1 MPDEM
6 NKREVILTIREYENS
21 VAMPEGERVTYLDPR
36 GGVHLKDGDDKA
48 SDYTGHA
55 AKCAEYLRFGDEV
68 DAVTCGEYPRSSAV
82 KFCDTPELFVQAGF
96 RPLPML
102 YTQRQLRDAIRPKS
116 SYDPHRHGLT
126 VEQMK
131 RLPELMEHPVMLCD
145 SPAREDTMLVVL
157 RDVDCDDLPLI
168 MAVRPDGRGYYEAGE
183 IETNFI
189 LAVYGR
195 TNFPRYF
202 DNLITPDRVVYYDE
216 ERGRE
221 LNALAK
227 LHLLRSHI
235 VEPDL
240 NRTIMDVMKDISEIE
255 GYEDVV
261 TWCRDFFSATD
272 SIHADIGVSPL
283 LYRSE
288 RNLLMSLV
296 SYLFDYLPSEDLTT
310 DALLTLLSMAETKP
324 DDCGWKSPLDLLF
337 MELETGKRYAARPD
351 REEPIGLSRNLLPA
365 DDSYLVQI
373 PSPLKRRDGYKPS
386 ECEYFPSPDK
396 DFTLRCWLPVK
407 SLSRVDFALIVS
419 DLTCRTLDF
428 KYRDVS
434 VAHPLITDEDKSI
447 AKRHKPFGFRRDK
460 RQKGQS
466 L

>member
-1 MPDEM
+1 M
-6 NKREVILTIREYENS
+6 
-21 VAMPEGERVTYLDPR
+21 VTYLDPR

-102 YTQRQLRDAIRPKS
+102 YTQRHLRDAIRPKS

-145 SPAREDTMLVVL
+145 SPAREDTMLAVL
-157 RDVDCDDLPLI
+157 CDVDCDDLPLI
-168 MAVRPDGRGYYEAGE
+168 MAVRPDGRGYYETGE

-240 NRTIMDVMKDISEIE
+240 NRTII
-255 GYEDVV
+255 
-261 TWCRDFFSATD
+261 R
-272 SIHADIGVSPL
+272 
-283 LYRSE
+283 
-288 RNLLMSLV
+288 
-296 SYLFDYLPSEDLTT
+296 
-310 DALLTLLSMAETKP
+310 
-324 DDCGWKSPLDLLF
+324 
-337 MELETGKRYAARPD
+337 RPQC
-351 REEPIGLSRNLLPA
+351 I
-365 DDSYLVQI
+365 
-373 PSPLKRRDGYKPS
+373 
-386 ECEYFPSPDK
+386 
-396 DFTLRCWLPVK
+396 VK
-407 SLSRVDFALIVS
+407 SETAGQRGYRLASEAKDARAASAELRKDGTDGRVQ
-419 DLTCRTLDF
+419 
-428 KYRDVS
+428 
-434 VAHPLITDEDKSI
+434 DKG
-447 AKRHKPFGFRRDK
+447 AR
-460 RQKGQS
+460 
-466 L
+466 

>member
-21 VAMPEGERVTYLDPR
+21 VAMPEGERVTYLDLR

-102 YTQRQLRDAIRPKS
+102 YTQRHLRDAIRPKS

-131 RLPELMEHPVMLCD
+131 RLPELVEHPVMLCD

-195 TNFPRYF
+195 TNFPATSTTSSRPIGSSIMTKKEAG
-202 DNLITPDRVVYYDE
+202 NSM
-216 ERGRE
+216 
-221 LNALAK
+221 
-227 LHLLRSHI
+227 HLRSY
-235 VEPDL
+235 
-240 NRTIMDVMKDISEIE
+240 TCF
-255 GYEDVV
+255 G
-261 TWCRDFFSATD
+261 ATSSNPT
-272 SIHADIGVSPL
+272 SIGL
-283 LYRSE
+283 LYADRS
-288 RNLLMSLV
+288 
-296 SYLFDYLPSEDLTT
+296 
-310 DALLTLLSMAETKP
+310 A
-324 DDCGWKSPLDLLF
+324 
-337 MELETGKRYAARPD
+337 
-351 REEPIGLSRNLLPA
+351 
-365 DDSYLVQI
+365 
-373 PSPLKRRDGYKPS
+373 
-386 ECEYFPSPDK
+386 
-396 DFTLRCWLPVK
+396 
-407 SLSRVDFALIVS
+407 
-419 DLTCRTLDF
+419 
-428 KYRDVS
+428 
-434 VAHPLITDEDKSI
+434 
-447 AKRHKPFGFRRDK
+447 
-460 RQKGQS
+460 
-466 L
+466 

>member
-1 MPDEM
+1 MKGMLIPTNGNPVEIDIEVDEAGSTLHDLQRLVGG
-6 NKREVILTIREYENS
+6 NIEPFDVIFGEGISLYVNEEGLFTCPPNRAVYATKGMEEAGYLSMIREYENS

-36 GGVHLKDGDDKA
+36 GGVHLKDGDDKVP
-48 SDYTGHA
+48 DYMGHA
-55 AKCAEYLRFGDEV
+55 VKCAEYLRFGDEV

-102 YTQRQLRDAIRPKS
+102 YTQRHLRDAIRPKS

-145 SPAREDTMLVVL
+145 SPARDDTMLVVL

-240 NRTIMDVMKDISEIE
+240 NKTIIRRPQCIVKSETAGQE
-255 GYEDVV
+255 GYRLESKAKEA
-261 TWCRDFFSATD
+261 RDSSAKLASEHD
-272 SIHADIGVSPL
+272 SQ
-283 LYRSE
+283 
-288 RNLLMSLV
+288 MSRD
-296 SYLFDYLPSEDLTT
+296 SAIEEITEKE
-310 DALLTLLSMAETKP
+310 ETH
-324 DDCGWKSPLDLLF
+324 
-337 MELETGKRYAARPD
+337 ETGNR
-351 REEPIGLSRNLLPA
+351 
-365 DDSYLVQI
+365 
-373 PSPLKRRDGYKPS
+373 
-386 ECEYFPSPDK
+386 
-396 DFTLRCWLPVK
+396 
-407 SLSRVDFALIVS
+407 
-419 DLTCRTLDF
+419 
-428 KYRDVS
+428 
-434 VAHPLITDEDKSI
+434 
-447 AKRHKPFGFRRDK
+447 
-460 RQKGQS
+460 
-466 L
+466 

>member
-1 MPDEM
+1 M
-6 NKREVILTIREYENS
+6 K
-21 VAMPEGERVTYLDPR
+21 
-36 GGVHLKDGDDKA
+36 
-48 SDYTGHA
+48 
-55 AKCAEYLRFGDEV
+55 
-68 DAVTCGEYPRSSAV
+68 SS
-82 KFCDTPELFVQAGF
+82 PAGF

-102 YTQRQLRDAIRPKS
+102 YTQRHLRDAIRPKS

-145 SPAREDTMLVVL
+145 SPARDDTMLVVL

-240 NRTIMDVMKDISEIE
+240 NKTIIRRPQCIVKSETAKVSEDAVVAIQSAGFELRGEFHSGQILQRLRGDVLDAIQGVLCLGRVRVLPPIEHAALAGDAAEGCAVPKDGQLLSLQRQGSNARTVQ
-255 GYEDVV
+255 GN
-261 TWCRDFFSATD
+261 TDFFK
-272 SIHADIGVSPL
+272 V
-283 LYRSE
+283 
-288 RNLLMSLV
+288 
-296 SYLFDYLPSEDLTT
+296 
-310 DALLTLLSMAETKP
+310 AE
-324 DDCGWKSPLDLLF
+324 
-337 MELETGKRYAARPD
+337 
-351 REEPIGLSRNLLPA
+351 LPA
-365 DDSYLVQI
+365 CVLGVH
-373 PSPLKRRDGYKPS
+373 
-386 ECEYFPSPDK
+386 
-396 DFTLRCWLPVK
+396 
-407 SLSRVDFALIVS
+407 VS
-419 DLTCRTLDF
+419 DPPVV
-428 KYRDVS
+428 K
-434 VAHPLITDEDKSI
+434 K
-447 AKRHKPFGFRRDK
+447 
-460 RQKGQS
+460 
-466 L
+466 

>member
-1 MPDEM
+1 M
-6 NKREVILTIREYENS
+6 
-21 VAMPEGERVTYLDPR
+21 
-36 GGVHLKDGDDKA
+36 
-48 SDYTGHA
+48 
-55 AKCAEYLRFGDEV
+55 
-68 DAVTCGEYPRSSAV
+68 
-82 KFCDTPELFVQAGF
+82 QAGF

-102 YTQRQLRDAIRPKS
+102 YTQRHLRDAIRPKS

-157 RDVDCDDLPLI
+157 RDVDCDDLTLI

-240 NRTIMDVMKDISEIE
+240 NRTIIRCPQCIVKSETAGQE
-255 GYEDVV
+255 GYRLESKAKEA
-261 TWCRDFFSATD
+261 RDSSAKLAGKEHSATLEHD
-272 SIHADIGVSPL
+272 H
-283 LYRSE
+283 
-288 RNLLMSLV
+288 
-296 SYLFDYLPSEDLTT
+296 ED
-310 DALLTLLSMAETKP
+310 
-324 DDCGWKSPLDLLF
+324 
-337 MELETGKRYAARPD
+337 R
-351 REEPIGLSRNLLPA
+351 
-365 DDSYLVQI
+365 
-373 PSPLKRRDGYKPS
+373 
-386 ECEYFPSPDK
+386 
-396 DFTLRCWLPVK
+396 
-407 SLSRVDFALIVS
+407 
-419 DLTCRTLDF
+419 
-428 KYRDVS
+428 
-434 VAHPLITDEDKSI
+434 
-447 AKRHKPFGFRRDK
+447 
-460 RQKGQS
+460 
-466 L
+466 

>member
-102 YTQRQLRDAIRPKS
+102 YTQRHLRDAIRPKS

-145 SPAREDTMLVVL
+145 SPASEDTMLVVL

-189 LAVYGR
+189 LAVYGM

-235 VEPDL
+235 VEPE
-240 NRTIMDVMKDISEIE
+240 MDVMKDISEIE

-324 DDCGWKSPLDLLF
+324 DDYGWKSPLDLLF

>member
-102 YTQRQLRDAIRPKS
+102 YTQRHLRDAIRPKS

-145 SPAREDTMLVVL
+145 SPAREDTMLAVL
-157 RDVDCDDLPLI
+157 CDVDCDDLPLI

-202 DNLITPDRVVYYDE
+202 DNLITPDRVV
-216 ERGRE
+216 
-221 LNALAK
+221 
-227 LHLLRSHI
+227 
-235 VEPDL
+235 
-240 NRTIMDVMKDISEIE
+240 
-255 GYEDVV
+255 
-261 TWCRDFFSATD
+261 
-272 SIHADIGVSPL
+272 
-283 LYRSE
+283 
-288 RNLLMSLV
+288 
-296 SYLFDYLPSEDLTT
+296 
-310 DALLTLLSMAETKP
+310 
-324 DDCGWKSPLDLLF
+324 
-337 MELETGKRYAARPD
+337 
-351 REEPIGLSRNLLPA
+351 
-365 DDSYLVQI
+365 
-373 PSPLKRRDGYKPS
+373 
-386 ECEYFPSPDK
+386 
-396 DFTLRCWLPVK
+396 
-407 SLSRVDFALIVS
+407 
-419 DLTCRTLDF
+419 
-428 KYRDVS
+428 
-434 VAHPLITDEDKSI
+434 
-447 AKRHKPFGFRRDK
+447 
-460 RQKGQS
+460 
-466 L
+466 

>member
-21 VAMPEGERVTYLDPR
+21 VAMPEGERVTYLDLR

-102 YTQRQLRDAIRPKS
+102 YTQRHLRDAIRPKS

-235 VEPDL
+235 VEL
-240 NRTIMDVMKDISEIE
+240 DVMKDISEIE

-324 DDCGWKSPLDLLF
+324 DDYGWKSPLDLLF

>member
-1 MPDEM
+1 MPDEMNKREVILTIREYENSVAMPEGERETASTIHIGNYQTTKEGGHMPDEM

-36 GGVHLKDGDDKA
+36 GGVHLKDGDDKVP
-48 SDYTGHA
+48 DYMGHA
-55 AKCAEYLRFGDEV
+55 VKCAEYLRFGDEV

-102 YTQRQLRDAIRPKS
+102 YTQRHLRDAIRPKS

-145 SPAREDTMLVVL
+145 SPARDDTRHLRDAIRPKSSYDPHRHGLTVEQMKRLPELMEHPVMLCDSPARDDTMLVVL

-216 ERGRE
+216 ERG
-221 LNALAK
+221 
-227 LHLLRSHI
+227 HMRSY
-235 VEPDL
+235 
-240 NRTIMDVMKDISEIE
+240 TCF
-255 GYEDVV
+255 G
-261 TWCRDFFSATD
+261 ATSSNPT
-272 SIHADIGVSPL
+272 SIGL
-283 LYRSE
+283 LYADRS
-288 RNLLMSLV
+288 
-296 SYLFDYLPSEDLTT
+296 
-310 DALLTLLSMAETKP
+310 A
-324 DDCGWKSPLDLLF
+324 
-337 MELETGKRYAARPD
+337 
-351 REEPIGLSRNLLPA
+351 
-365 DDSYLVQI
+365 
-373 PSPLKRRDGYKPS
+373 
-386 ECEYFPSPDK
+386 
-396 DFTLRCWLPVK
+396 
-407 SLSRVDFALIVS
+407 
-419 DLTCRTLDF
+419 
-428 KYRDVS
+428 
-434 VAHPLITDEDKSI
+434 
-447 AKRHKPFGFRRDK
+447 
-460 RQKGQS
+460 
-466 L
+466 

>member
-102 YTQRQLRDAIRPKS
+102 YTQRHLRDAIRPKS

-240 NRTIMDVMKDISEIE
+240 NISEIE

-324 DDCGWKSPLDLLF
+324 DDYGWKSPLDLLF